1 MQIAGTSA
9 IVTGAASG
17 LGAAT
22 SAAGSSTFDPVH
34 SRKLPHEPQKLSL
47 FVFWNPHLEQ
57 TITWRSL
64 ESLPAPIQRMRSAG
78 APGRT
83 RTDRRNVRAS

>member
-1 MQIAGTSA
+1 
-9 IVTGAASG
+9 
-17 LGAAT
+17 
-22 SAAGSSTFDPVH
+22 
-34 SRKLPHEPQKLSL
+34 
-47 FVFWNPHLEQ
+47 VFWNPHLEQ

-83 RTDRRNVRAS
+83 RTNRRNVRAS

>member
-1 MQIAGTSA
+1 MNDWC
-9 IVTGAASG
+9 SG
-17 LGAAT
+17 SSGCGSGSGAAT

-47 FVFWNPHLEQ
+47 LVFWNPHLEQ

-64 ESLPAPIQRMRSAG
+64 DNLPACIQRVRSAG
-78 APGRT
+78 ASGRT
-83 RTDRRNVRAS
+83 RTDRQNVRAS

>member
-1 MQIAGTSA
+1 MNNWCSGSSGCDSGSGAGD
-9 IVTGAASG
+9 
-17 LGAAT
+17 

-47 FVFWNPHLEQ
+47 LVFWNPHLEQ

-64 ESLPAPIQRMRSAG
+64 DSLPARIQRVRSAG
-78 APGRT
+78 ASGCT
-83 RTDRRNVRAS
+83 RANRRNVRAS